1 MKLCVL
7 SLLIFLSVGCSTF
20 SKDKEAAELH
30 TRIGTGHLNSGNY
43 PQALSEFLAAE
54 KLDSKSA
61 NVQNGLGLAYY
72 FRGRLDLAETHFR
85 KSLALEPN
93 RSETRNN
100 LGRTLIDQDKFQ
112 EAVVEINKVIADLTY
127 IAPEKALTNL
137 GVAQFKMGQFAN
149 AKSTFNKALSYQKEN
164 CLAQSYYGR
173 CFYELKDFK
182 RSAESLD
189 RAVGYCQ
196 RVLFDEP
203 HYYSALSYYQLG
215 QVARAEARFEELIKL
230 YPDGQYGE
238 KAKSMLAT
246 IRR

>member
-1 MKLCVL
+1 MI
-7 SLLIFLSVGCSTF
+7 SASVFAALGCSTF
-20 SKDKEAAELH
+20 SKDKETAELH
-30 TRIGTGHLNSGNY
+30 LRIGTGHLSSGNY
-43 PQALSEFLAAE
+43 PQALSEFMAAE
-54 KLDSKSA
+54 KLDPNNA
-61 NVQNGLGLAYY
+61 GIQNGLGLAYY
-72 FRGRLDLAETHFR
+72 FRNRLDLAEEHFR
-85 KSLALEPN
+85 KSLEIEPN

-100 LGRTLIDQDKFQ
+100 LGRALIDEGKLQ
-112 EAVVEINKVIADLTY
+112 EAVTEINKVVADLTY

-137 GVAQFKMGQFAN
+137 GVAQFKLGQFAT
-149 AKSTFNKALSYQKEN
+149 AKSTFGKALDYQKEN
-164 CLAQSYYGR
+164 CLAQSYFGR

-182 RSAESLD
+182 RSAETLD

-215 QVARAEARFEELIKL
+215 QVSRAEARFEELIKL